1 MPTGGVDGVS
11 DSMQLL
17 RFVLAI
23 FVGMILAYTV
33 VELIEFALVA
43 SLNGSVPGDR
53 ARYFALRNETQV
65 LVAKL
70 FYSAAA
76 GVLAGFVSAWI
87 AGRVAIVAGLV
98 LALIQVGGFI
108 WAMISPNPMFSYT
121 PTWVWALLLVI
132 MPPAILLG
140 TWLRAGRQIEHLHGS

>member
-1 MPTGGVDGVS
+1 
-11 DSMQLL
+11 MQLL

-33 VELIEFALVA
+33 VELIEFALVM
-43 SLNGSVPGDR
+43 SLNGSVPGNR
-53 ARYFALRNETQV
+53 AQYFALRNDTQV

-76 GVLAGFVSAWI
+76 AVLAGFVSAWI
-87 AGRVAIVAGLV
+87 AGRVAIVAGLA
-98 LALIQVGGFI
+98 LALIQLGGFI

-132 MPPAILLG
+132 VPPAILLG
-140 TWLRAGRQIEHLHGS
+140 TWLQARRQMEHLDGS